1 MLGILL
7 SAILV
12 EGIAIGEEV
21 SGSLATISYNVTS
34 PSIQTIPASFNLGN
48 LTAGQKGSLTENAT
62 LTIITNGTYTVKLKE
77 DVLEDVFSE
86 FNVTIHIANYTF
98 TLQLHGKDKYI
109 VYLNKGTYTVNI
121 KISYIVSQH
130 PEAKSVSNIPFLII
144 KYGYGED
151 ENNNGVVATHE
162 HEKHHKDHDDD
173 NEGEDD

>member
-7 SAILV
+7 STILV
-12 EGIAIGEEV
+12 GGIVIGEEV

-34 PSIQTIPASFNLGN
+34 PSIQTISAFFNLGN

-62 LTIITNGTYTVKLKE
+62 LTIITNGTYAVKLKE

-86 FNVTIHIANYTF
+86 FNVTVHIANYTF

-109 VYLNKGTYTVNI
+109 VYLNKGTYTVNV

-162 HEKHHKDHDDD
+162 HEKHHKEHDD
-173 NEGEDD
+173 EGEDD